1 MWKIID
7 SETIPFTPYPKG
19 VSSIKRIVEKEK
31 IGAQR
36 ISGFGLIQVP
46 PGGVFGPH
54 EHPEREEIYYV
65 LSNSGTLIVG
75 NEEIPAKEGL
85 TLYVSGEE
93 PHGMRNQG
101 DKPMLVVFITVY
113 K

>member
-7 SETIPFTPYPKG
+7 SDTIPFTPYPKG
-19 VSSIKRIVEKEK
+19 VSSIKRIIEKEK
-31 IGAQR
+31 NGTQR

-46 PGGVFGPH
+46 PGGAFGPH

-65 LSNSGTLIVG
+65 FSGSGTLIVG
-75 NEEIPAKEGL
+75 NEEIPAREGL

-93 PHGMRNQG
+93 PHGIRNHG
-101 DKPMLVVFITVY
+101 DKPLLVVFVTVY